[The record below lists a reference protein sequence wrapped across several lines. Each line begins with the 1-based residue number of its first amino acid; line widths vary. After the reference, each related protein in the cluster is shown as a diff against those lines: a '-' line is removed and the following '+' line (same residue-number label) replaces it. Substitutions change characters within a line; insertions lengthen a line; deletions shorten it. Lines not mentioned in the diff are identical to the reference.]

1 MITKIIQDGNKEI
14 KYMYKSLCILVTT
27 FVMLTFPVHASFTN
41 PEDIRFIVINSSK
54 ETYGNELKSEI
65 TAKLDKHIPG
75 GEIVNEDLREN
86 MLEKL
91 QLEDQQDLNSLAKEL
106 GTNSLLTVEI
116 LPVKSDYHDLLY
128 YKNIKTVATLRVRLY
143 NAITQKYTLIED
155 VIGRGS
161 NTTWLPYTSI
171 GKRSPVKE
179 AVRKATDAGI
189 KRINQSIV
197 DSNALPNDNSDPKR
211 YLKI

>member
-1 MITKIIQDGNKEI
+1 
-14 KYMYKSLCILVTT
+14 
-27 FVMLTFPVHASFTN
+27 MLTLPVHASSTN
-41 PEDIRFIVINSSK
+41 PENIRFIVMDSSK
-54 ETYGNELKSEI
+54 ETYGNEMKSEI
-65 TAKLDKHIPG
+65 TAKLDKQLPG
-75 GEIVNEDLREN
+75 GEIVNKDLREN
-86 MLEKL
+86 TLEKL

-116 LPVKSDYHDLLY
+116 LPIKSDYRDLLY

-143 NAITQKYTLIED
+143 NTITQKYTLIED

-171 GKRSPVKE
+171 GKKSPVKE

-189 KRINQSIV
+189 KKINQSIA
-197 DSNALPNDNSDPKR
+197 DSNALPKDDSDPKI

>member
-1 MITKIIQDGNKEI
+1 
-14 KYMYKSLCILVTT
+14 MYKSLCILVTT
-27 FVMLTFPVHASFTN
+27 FAMLTFPVYASSAN
-41 PEDIRFIVINSSK
+41 PEDIRFIVVNSSK

-65 TAKLDKHIPG
+65 TAKLDKHMPD
-75 GEIVNEDLREN
+75 GEILNTDLREN
-86 MLEKL
+86 TLEEL

-143 NAITQKYTLIED
+143 NVSTQKYTLIED
-155 VIGRGS
+155 VTGRGS

-171 GKRSPVKE
+171 GKKSPVKE

-189 KRINQSIV
+189 KKINQSIAAT
-197 DSNALPNDNSDPKR
+197 NALPKGDSDPKM

>member
-1 MITKIIQDGNKEI
+1 
-14 KYMYKSLCILVTT
+14 MYKSLCILVTM
-27 FVMLTFPVHASFTN
+27 FVMLTFPVHASSTN
-41 PEDIRFIVINSSK
+41 PENIRFIVMDSSK

-65 TAKLDKHIPG
+65 TAKLNKQMPG
-75 GEIVNEDLREN
+75 GEIVSKDLREN
-86 MLEKL
+86 TLEKL

-116 LPVKSDYHDLLY
+116 LPVKSDYRDLLY

-143 NAITQKYTLIED
+143 NAITQNYTLIED

-171 GKRSPVKE
+171 GKKSPVKE

-189 KRINQSIV
+189 KKINQSIA
-197 DSNALPNDNSDPKR
+197 DSNALPKDDSDPKT

>member
-1 MITKIIQDGNKEI
+1 
-14 KYMYKSLCILVTT
+14 MYKSLCILVTM
-27 FVMLTFPVHASFTN
+27 FVMLTFPVHASSAN
-41 PEDIRFIVINSSK
+41 PENIRFIVTDSSK

-65 TAKLDKHIPG
+65 TAKLAKQMPG
-75 GEIVNEDLREN
+75 GEIVNKDLREN
-86 MLEKL
+86 TLEKL

-106 GTNSLLTVEI
+106 GTNSLLIVEI
-116 LPVKSDYHDLLY
+116 LPVKSDYRDLLY

-171 GKRSPVKE
+171 GKKSPVKE

-189 KRINQSIV
+189 KKINQSIA
-197 DSNALPNDNSDPKR
+197 DSNAPPKDDSDAKI